1 VGAPDAARIVAKPV
15 SIYDINPDP
24 RQPRRAIPSEIR
36 QAWDGTASGVRAM
49 FNHWV
54 DLVGGDAF
62 PLLDLLE
69 AGGETQG
76 REDDDYPDAIE
87 GGERDAEDTLR
98 RLITLAGSIHR
109 VGLNLPITIVPRGPS
124 ALGGAVA
131 LAQGNIKYQIE
142 QGERR
147 WLAFHLLHIVYNDEK
162 YVRIPSRIEGSL
174 NLWRQ
179 AAENNIRSNLNAISK
194 ARQFALLLMD
204 LYGEENF
211 LPYDAFKLTPASP
224 DRPYYAQVGDGRA
237 YPIPPGRAELLVS
250 TLSLKYAAQMR
261 EYRQL
266 LRLPDAVWVLADDFN
281 WTMGFITKLLDM
293 ADNDDHLVEMAWDV
307 ARKHHRRR
315 NPAHQIVQEA
325 AQEAAYRQHQTA
337 LVADGPDAG
346 GEGYSGERRS
356 IWDKSARPKVAV
368 PRPQGQSSL
377 WERTVRQIEGVVR
390 GLQQIDLDE
399 IDAEVKA
406 ECARMLRRALAK
418 LEN

>member
-1 VGAPDAARIVAKPV
+1 
-15 SIYDINPDP
+15 
-24 RQPRRAIPSEIR
+24 
-36 QAWDGTASGVRAM
+36 
-49 FNHWV
+49 
-54 DLVGGDAF
+54 
-62 PLLDLLE
+62 
-69 AGGETQG
+69 
-76 REDDDYPDAIE
+76 
-87 GGERDAEDTLR
+87 
-98 RLITLAGSIHR
+98 
-109 VGLNLPITIVPRGPS
+109 
-124 ALGGAVA
+124 
-131 LAQGNIKYQIE
+131 
-142 QGERR
+142 
-147 WLAFHLLHIVYNDEK
+147 
-162 YVRIPSRIEGSL
+162 
-174 NLWRQ
+174 
-179 AAENNIRSNLNAISK
+179 
-194 ARQFALLLMD
+194 
-204 LYGEENF
+204 
-211 LPYDAFKLTPASP
+211 
-224 DRPYYAQVGDGRA
+224 VGDGRA

-356 IWDKSARPKVAV
+356 IWEKSGRPKAAV
-368 PRPQGQSSL
+368 PRPQGQANL